1 MSSPQVAAPTDT
13 SASVMLRQEV
23 GRWLGQAGGRGYLQ
37 ASLQSS
43 VAMEEIHQI
52 LWTWTGPEASLEPE
66 TTCQSPKD
74 TWRREV

>member
-52 LWTWTGPEASLEPE
+52 LWTWT
-66 TTCQSPKD
+66 
-74 TWRREV
+74 